1 MKGKFARMVHI
12 LNQLDQKQPCT
23 ANSLAQELEV
33 DNRSIF
39 RYLASL
45 QEAGFPIYHDREKGS
60 YAFVE
65 GFQLRKA
72 DLSLEETLALAVAKK
87 SLSHFGGAFDEALQG
102 LERKVLDIST
112 RLKDPIPASVFVLPD
127 WGTKAYADISTLIK
141 ELAMACSRH
150 RRVEITYVS
159 LSSQKTSKREVEPYY
174 LFFSFDGFWNLRAYC
189 RLREEWRT
197 FALDRIERCRVLDQS
212 FIPRLFG
219 DEVGK
224 EVSSGFGT
232 YMDGDVQ
239 EVVVRFSPQ
248 IRPFVE
254 RRTWHPSQKNTDLAD
269 GWLEVKFET
278 TGLEALKYWLYR
290 WIPHVK
296 VVRPK
301 ELKQEILQD
310 FEAQLANL
318 SSQNPCQ

>member
-1 MKGKFARMVHI
+1 MKGKFARMVCI
-12 LNQLDQKQPCT
+12 LNQLDQRVPCT
-23 ANSLAQELEV
+23 VNSLAQALEV

-45 QEAGFPIYHDREKGS
+45 QEAGFPIYFDREKGS

-102 LERKVLDIST
+102 LERKILDIST
-112 RLKDPIPASVFVLPD
+112 RLKDHLPASVFVLPD

-141 ELAMACSRH
+141 ELVTACSRH

-159 LSSQKTSKREVEPYY
+159 LSSRETSKREVEPYY
-174 LFFSFDGFWNLRAYC
+174 LFFSVDGFWNLRAYC

-197 FALDRIERCRVLDQS
+197 FALDRIQRCRVLDQC
-212 FIPRLFG
+212 FIPRLLG
-219 DEVGK
+219 DDVGR

-232 YMDGDVQ
+232 YLDGDVQ
-239 EVVVRFSPQ
+239 EVVVRFSPE

-254 RRTWHPSQKNTDLAD
+254 RRTWHPSQKNIDLAD
-269 GWLEVKFET
+269 GWLEVSFET

-296 VVRPK
+296 VVHPP
-301 ELKQEILQD
+301 ELREEVIKDLKTQI
-310 FEAQLANL
+310 ALA
-318 SSQNPCQ
+318 

>member
-1 MKGKFARMVHI
+1 MGK
-12 LNQLDQKQPCT
+12 LPDELLDADNAEVFERLSQAFLFLEQQGKEED
-23 ANSLAQELEV
+23 LLFRFREAQHSSEPF
-33 DNRSIF
+33 N
-39 RYLASL
+39 
-45 QEAGFPIYHDREKGS
+45 
-60 YAFVE
+60 
-65 GFQLRKA
+65 
-72 DLSLEETLALAVAKK
+72 SLEEILALAVAKK
-87 SLSHFGGAFDEALQG
+87 SLSHFGGAFDEALLG

-269 GWLEVKFET
+269 GWLEVQFET

-296 VVRPK
+296 VVSPEALK
-301 ELKQEILQD
+301 EEMMQDLQ
-310 FEAQLANL
+310 AQLNNL
-318 SSQNPCQ
+318 PNRSD